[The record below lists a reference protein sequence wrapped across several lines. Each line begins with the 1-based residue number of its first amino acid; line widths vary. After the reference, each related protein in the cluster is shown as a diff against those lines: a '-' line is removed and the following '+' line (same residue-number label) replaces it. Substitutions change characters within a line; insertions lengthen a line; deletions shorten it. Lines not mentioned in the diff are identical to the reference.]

1 MDKLKPPAV
10 TARRAARST
19 FRFAALT
26 GGLMILLS
34 GCTDQRTAQLEERLT
49 AVETKAEAAE
59 KRSKSAEAIALRST
73 DSPPAMEVP
82 PPTNDDPSSDDDS
95 QADAGQVDGLE
106 DAVPP
111 SV

>member
-1 MDKLKPPAV
+1 MDKLKPLAA
-10 TARRAARST
+10 TARRAARSS
-19 FRFAALT
+19 FRFSALA

-34 GCTDQRTAQLEERLT
+34 GCTDQRTAQLEERLA

-59 KRSKSAEAIALRST
+59 KRSKAAESIALRST
-73 DSPPAMEVP
+73 DSPPAMELP
-82 PPTNDDPSSDDDS
+82 PPSNDDSSGDDDS
-95 QADAGQVDGLE
+95 QADVGQVDGLE